1 MGSRK
6 CGRISVK
13 ELSLIQYIKEES
25 DIFELGIKELLW
37 MNQMEDIHI
46 VHSNIPVRKYS

>member
-1 MGSRK
+1 MHRQF
-6 CGRISVK
+6 RIYYSSTK
-13 ELSLIQYIKEES
+13 R